1 MAKVIS
7 EKELA
12 SDNSKM
18 VEIKHTRTM
27 EDASGN
33 SVEVVDYVEN
43 RQVDEAITEA
53 ESRKASLEASLAE
66 VDAELADYIAI
77 RDAE

>member
-7 EKELA
+7 EKEQA

-33 SVEVVDYVEN
+33 SVEVVDYIET
-43 RQVDEAITEA
+43 QVDEAICR
-53 ESRKASLEASLAE
+53 SRSKKSKS
-66 VDAELADYIAI
+66 
-77 RDAE
+77 

>member
-7 EKELA
+7 EMETQA

-27 EDASGN
+27 QDASG
-33 SVEVVDYVEN
+33 SDVEVLDFQESKPLAG
-43 RQVDEAITEA
+43 AIADAEA
-53 ESRKASLEASLAE
+53 EKARLEAKLVE
-66 VDAELADYIAI
+66 VEAELVDLNAI
-77 RDAE
+77 KDA